1 MRAKTSKGVQSKTAE
16 NHCSFRPLQLQPNL
30 RPISGPSTIGPTM
43 YEACSSCLFF
53 PACPDHVL
61 QPKNRIQLTFQ
72 VCSFLQSFFQASS
85 RPRLVFLLPYTLSSF
100 CSPICFSVNYRFS
113 LSPSPRLYGSLCLQ
127 HHAAIMTSMPS
138 SSWRPREAPPLAIKG
153 TTWIWK
159 EGADHFGLT
168 KEGDYFSLESW
179 QETVEKKAEESKSK
193 EGSFRRE
200 QRAMKKKI

>member
-1 MRAKTSKGVQSKTAE
+1 MKPAPAAF
-16 NHCSFRPLQLQPNL
+16 SFPHAQ
-30 RPISGPSTIGPTM
+30 TT
-43 YEACSSCLFF
+43 CSS
-53 PACPDHVL
+53 P
-61 QPKNRIQLTFQ
+61 RIAYSSRSRSAPSYRAF
-72 VCSFLQSFFQASS
+72 SQASS

-159 EGADHFGLT
+159 KGADHFGFT

-200 QRAMKKKI
+200 QRAVKKKKREKGEE